1 MAVLGSGGIVNLIE
15 YPAVARNDCCWPLQV
30 MASHS
35 REDISEFVACTA
47 RVRIDLAGAD
57 GVEDGEDGATILA
70 ELGYD
75 EDAIKEL
82 LA

>member
-15 YPAVARNDCCWPLQV
+15 YPAVARNDCCWRLQV

-35 REDISEFVACTA
+35 WEDIAEFVACAA

-57 GVEDGEDGATILA
+57 GVEDGEDAATAA
-70 ELGYD
+70 E
-75 EDAIKEL
+75 IVS
-82 LA
+82 